1 MDLLEKMFI
10 GLLSIC
16 TVVRF
21 SSSLQS
27 NYKEPMKCVTFNNR
41 PCQAIPT
48 LASMNS
54 DKILFYPFT
63 VSINKCGGSCKAIDD
78 PNAWVCVNKSLL
90 FEHWGENFGRSIL
103 KNLF

>member
-1 MDLLEKMFI
+1 
-10 GLLSIC
+10 
-16 TVVRF
+16 
-21 SSSLQS
+21 
-27 NYKEPMKCVTFNNR
+27 MKCVTFNNR

-78 PNAWVCVNKSLL
+78 PNA
-90 FEHWGENFGRSIL
+90 
-103 KNLF
+103 